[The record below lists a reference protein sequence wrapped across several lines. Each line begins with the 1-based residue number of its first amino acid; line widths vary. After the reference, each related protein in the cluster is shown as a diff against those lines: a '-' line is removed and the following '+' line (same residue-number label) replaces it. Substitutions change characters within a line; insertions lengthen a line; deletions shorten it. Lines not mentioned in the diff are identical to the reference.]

1 MIVKS
6 KAFSTG
12 AYVLMALVTMSAVI
26 PLLIL
31 IGSSFSSEEALVQY
45 GYSILP
51 REFTL
56 ATYQYLWT
64 ARDGVLRA
72 YQMSLIITVV
82 GVATSVI
89 MTTLFAYPLSRRD
102 LPGRGVLSFFLF
114 FTMLFNGGLVPT
126 YMVYTRIFNIKDTIW
141 ALIIP
146 GLLMNAFYVIM
157 MRTYINSNISDDIM
171 EAAKIDGASE
181 FQCLTKIVV
190 PLSKPIIA
198 TVALMTTIAYW
209 NNWQNGM
216 YYIQAKTDLLG
227 IQNFLMTVMNSTTA
241 LKYEQA
247 IGTNIDHNAIPA
259 TGVRMALAVVA
270 VLPILLVYPFF
281 QKSFVKGITLGSVK
295 G

>member
-1 MIVKS
+1 MITKNKVLIF
-6 KAFSTG
+6 A
-12 AYVLMALVTMSAVI
+12 AYVLLTIVTLSAVI

-31 IGSSFSSEEALVQY
+31 IGSSFSSEEALVKY
-45 GYSILP
+45 GYSIFP
-51 REFTL
+51 RDFTL
-56 ATYQYLWT
+56 ATYQYLW
-64 ARDGVLRA
+64 AAKDGVLRA
-72 YQMSLIITVV
+72 YKMSIIVTVV
-82 GVATSVI
+82 GVLASAV
-89 MTTLFAYPLSRRD
+89 MTVLFAYPLSRRD
-102 LPGRGVLSFFLF
+102 LPGNRIISFFLF

-126 YMVYTRIFNIKDTIW
+126 YMVYTRLLNIKDTIF
-141 ALIIP
+141 ALIVP

-157 MRTYINSNISDDIM
+157 MRTYIHSNISDDIL

-181 FQCLTKIVV
+181 FRCLTKIVV

-198 TVALMTTIAYW
+198 TISLMSTIAYW

-216 YYIQAKTDLLG
+216 YYIQSKTGLLG

-241 LKYEQA
+241 LKYEQVS
-247 IGTNIDHNAIPA
+247 GTVFDHSAIPA

-270 VLPILLVYPFF
+270 VLPILLIYPFF

>member
-1 MIVKS
+1 MITKNKVLIF
-6 KAFSTG
+6 A
-12 AYVLMALVTMSAVI
+12 AYVLLTIVTLSAVI

-31 IGSSFSSEEALVQY
+31 IGSSFSSEEALVKY
-45 GYSILP
+45 GYSIFP
-51 REFTL
+51 RDFTL
-56 ATYQYLWT
+56 ATYQYLW
-64 ARDGVLRA
+64 AAKDGVLRA
-72 YQMSLIITVV
+72 YKMSIIVTVV
-82 GVATSVI
+82 GVLASAV
-89 MTTLFAYPLSRRD
+89 MTVLFAYPLSRRD
-102 LPGRGVLSFFLF
+102 LPGNRIISFFLF

-126 YMVYTRIFNIKDTIW
+126 YMVYTRLLNIKDTIF
-141 ALIIP
+141 ALIVP

-157 MRTYINSNISDDIM
+157 MRTYIHSNISDDIL

-198 TVALMTTIAYW
+198 TISLMSTIAYW

-216 YYIQAKTDLLG
+216 YYIQSKTGLLG

-241 LKYEQA
+241 LKYEQVS
-247 IGTNIDHNAIPA
+247 GTVFDHSAIPA

-270 VLPILLVYPFF
+270 VLPILLIYPFF

>member
-1 MIVKS
+1 MITKN
-6 KAFSTG
+6 KALIFA
-12 AYVLMALVTMSAVI
+12 AYVLMTIVTLSAVI

-31 IGSSFSSEEALVQY
+31 IGSSFSSEEALVKY
-45 GYSILP
+45 GYSIFP
-51 REFTL
+51 RDFTL
-56 ATYQYLWT
+56 ATYQYLW
-64 ARDGVLRA
+64 AAKDGVLRA
-72 YQMSLIITVV
+72 YKMSIIVTVV
-82 GVATSVI
+82 GVLASAV
-89 MTTLFAYPLSRRD
+89 MTVLFAYPLSRRD
-102 LPGRGVLSFFLF
+102 LPGNRIISFFLF

-126 YMVYTRIFNIKDTIW
+126 YMVYTRLLNIKDTIF
-141 ALIIP
+141 ALIVP

-157 MRTYINSNISDDIM
+157 MRTYINSNISDDIL

-181 FQCLTKIVV
+181 FLCLTKIVV

-198 TVALMTTIAYW
+198 TISLMSTIAYW

-216 YYIQAKTDLLG
+216 YYIQSKTSLLG

-241 LKYEQA
+241 LKYEQVS
-247 IGTNIDHNAIPA
+247 GTVFDHSAIPA

-270 VLPILLVYPFF
+270 VLPILLIYPFF